1 MIPAGLEPYLLL
13 AFAAVIPTAVWRAS
27 AVLIARR
34 IHENSPVF
42 DWVRFVATAL
52 LAGVVVK
59 LIFSPTGALAAV
71 PLFGRLGGVAAALA
85 TFFFA
90 GRREILA
97 IVVGEAVL
105 IGSYFLVN

>member
-1 MIPAGLEPYLLL
+1 MIPAALEPYLLL
-13 AFAAVIPTAVWRAS
+13 AVAAVLPTAIWRAS

-34 IHENSPVF
+34 IVESSPVF

-71 PLFGRLGGVAAALA
+71 PLYGRLGGVAAALA
-85 TFFFA
+85 AFFFA

-97 IVVGEAVL
+97 IAIGEAVL
-105 IGSYFLVN
+105 VGSYFLAN

>member
-1 MIPAGLEPYLLL
+1 MIPAALEPYVLL
-13 AFAAVIPTAVWRAS
+13 AFAAVIPTAVWRVS
-27 AVLIARR
+27 AVLLARR
-34 IHENSPVF
+34 ILESSPIF

-59 LIFSPTGALAAV
+59 LIFSPTGALGAV

-85 TFFFA
+85 TFFLA
-90 GRREILA
+90 GRRELLA
-97 IVVGEAVL
+97 IAVGEAVL